1 MGRSLRM
8 RVAMSG
14 AAAVALGL
22 SVIGPASA
30 ETVTVVASGLDNPRG
45 IAVAANGRVYFAE
58 AGAGRIAV
66 IDRGKVKTFL
76 GGLPSLTS
84 PEGETTGVVNVDA
97 HGNGNVVATIGG
109 GPQDEDARFDT
120 ALRVTP
126 GHSRRLANIQAY
138 RDAHPE
144 PACAPNGNPVAWCD
158 LDQPPFATDS
168 NAYGIAYMDGAETFV
183 TDAAGNDLLLI
194 GPGGKVSTVAK
205 FPNHLVGTSHLPPFL
220 QIPPDI
226 LLPAEPVPTSVTI
239 GPDGWLYIGELTGF
253 PFTPGASRIWR
264 VDPHARN
271 VTCDASA
278 TSGPCTVYATGFTS
292 VIDLDWGPD
301 GALYVAEMVKNGVGN
316 LFFGGSDLAGAVWR
330 VQGGSRTEL
339 AAGQLILVGGVAATK
354 GAVYAT
360 TGDVSP
366 DEGAVVRISG

>member
-109 GPQDEDARFDT
+109 GPQDVDARFDT

-205 FPNHLVGTSHLPPFL
+205 FPNHLVGTAHLPPFL

-271 VTCDASA
+271 VTCDAVRDQR
-278 TSGPCTVYATGFTS
+278 PVHRLRDR
-292 VIDLDWGPD
+292 VH
-301 GALYVAEMVKNGVGN
+301 VGHRPR
-316 LFFGGSDLAGAVWR
+316 L
-330 VQGGSRTEL
+330 GSRRRAVRRRDGQERRRQPVLRRQTTSRAPCGACR
-339 AAGQLILVGGVAATK
+339 AAPGPSWPPA
-354 GAVYAT
+354 
-360 TGDVSP
+360 S
-366 DEGAVVRISG
+366 

>member
-8 RVAMSG
+8 RVALSG

-45 IAVAANGRVYFAE
+45 IDVAANGRVYVAE

-66 IDRGKVKTFL
+66 IHRGVVKTFL

-97 HGNGNVVATIGG
+97 QANAVVAAIGG
-109 GPQDEDARFDT
+109 GPQDVDARFDT
-120 ALRVTP
+120 AIRATP
-126 GHSRRLANIQAY
+126 GHTRRLANIQAY

-144 PACAPNGNPVAWCD
+144 PACAPNANPVAWCD

-168 NAYGIAYMDGAETFV
+168 NAYGIVSMDGAETFV
-183 TDAAGNDLLLI
+183 TDAAGNDVLLI
-194 GPGGKVSTVAK
+194 GPSGKVSTVAK
-205 FPNHLVGTSHLPPFL
+205 FPNHLVGTAHLPPFL

-226 LLPAEPVPTSVTI
+226 QLPAEPVPTSITI

-271 VTCDASA
+271 VTCDAAA

-301 GALYVAEMVKNGVGN
+301 GALYVAEMIKNGVGN
-316 LFFGGSDLAGAVWR
+316 LFFGSNDLAGAVIR
-330 VQGGSRTEL
+330 VQGSTRTEL
-339 AAGQLILVGGVAATK
+339 AAGQLILVGGVAAAK
-354 GAVYAT
+354 GAVYVT
-360 TGDVSP
+360 TGDVTP
-366 DEGAVVRISG
+366 DAGAVVRISG